1 MARLSSPGKRWK
13 IDYQYIVSVV
23 FTVHFCV
30 VEQAYQQIMN
40 IVRISKL
47 RMPLELI
54 EQMRP
59 FKDNDEAVRRFGIVH
74 CTEMCR
80 KILDSGLVHGLH
92 FYTLNRDVA
101 TVEILRNLGMY
112 TEYPRRSLPWKT
124 SANHLRCREDVRPI
138 FWSTRPQSYIY
149 RTSDWDE
156 FPNGRWG
163 NSASASFSVID
174 NYYLFYLKSRAP
186 KSDLLKMWGEELTS
200 EKDVWSVFLYY
211 LTGDLNKAGI
221 RVSTFL
227 LLVHRIYSSSGNTC
241 HCCTLAHANNNVW
254 LLWFFY

>member
-1 MARLSSPGKRWK
+1 VCLFKAVKDILLLL
-13 IDYQYIVSVV
+13 YIVIIITIIIVCIV
-23 FTVHFCV
+23 K
-30 VEQAYQQIMN
+30 QAYQQIMN

-47 RMPLELI
+47 RMPTALI
-54 EQMRP
+54 EEMRP
-59 FKDNDEAVRRFGIVH
+59 FKDNDEAVRRFGIMH

-80 KILDSGLVHGLH
+80 KILDSGLAPGLH

-101 TVEILRNLGMY
+101 TVEILRNLGMW

-124 SANHLRCREDVRPI
+124 SANHMRCREDVRPI

-174 NYYLFYLKSRAP
+174 NYYLFYLKSRAS
-186 KSDLLKMWGEELTS
+186 KTDLLKMWGEELSS
-200 EKDVWSVFLYY
+200 EMDVWNVFVCY
-211 LTGDLNKAGI
+211 LNGDLNKAGVKVGI
-221 RVSTFL
+221 FVVF
-227 LLVHRIYSSSGNTC
+227 
-241 HCCTLAHANNNVW
+241 CT
-254 LLWFFY
+254 